1 MLYYLTRILKKKGL
15 FKRER
20 RSTEIRA
27 LAIVLYFS
35 GLSFRDVSKLLKAW
49 ASKSLTKQ
57 SGSGTIDVKD
67 IFNIERKRR
76 SVAIDETVIKAGKRF
91 YYVWV
96 AVDVERMEVISARI
110 SRGKGNLECYAKTNQ
125 SFY

>member
-1 MLYYLTRILKKKGL
+1 MG
-15 FKRER
+15 FK
-20 RSTEIRA
+20 
-27 LAIVLYFS
+27 
-35 GLSFRDVSKLLKAW
+35 VSYEAVRKWYHKC
-49 ASKSLTKQ
+49 
-57 SGSGTIDVKD
+57 KD

-76 SVAIDETVIKAGKRF
+76 RYVAIDETVIKAGKRF

-125 SFY
+125 SCY